1 VNAWLWAAAAL
12 TAALVPLAGAAARA
26 PRTGGLVAMNAAG
39 TDAVLILLLL
49 AEGTHSQSF
58 ADLALVLAVMTFI
71 GSIAFI
77 RFLERLR

>member
-1 VNAWLWAAAAL
+1 MNVWLWAATIL
-12 TAALVPLAGAAARA
+12 TAALVPLVVVAARG

-39 TDAVLILLLL
+39 MDTVFVLLLL

-58 ADLALVLAVMTFI
+58 ADLALILAVMTFI
-71 GSIAFI
+71 GSVAFI

>member
-1 VNAWLWAAAAL
+1 MNPWLIAAAIL
-12 TAALVPLAGAAARA
+12 TAALVPLVLVAARA
-26 PRTGGLVAMNAAG
+26 QRGSGLVAMNAAG
-39 TDAVLILLLL
+39 TDTVLILLLL

-58 ADLALVLAVMTFI
+58 ADLALVLALMTFI